1 MALAIKDNDADNSN
15 DLNNSKN
22 KNNDDAIMLYRII
35 VLMKTYIIT

>member
-1 MALAIKDNDADNSN
+1 MALAIKDNDADNSI

-22 KNNDDAIMLYRII
+22 KNNDDAIILYRII